1 MRAVVREDRELKD
14 ESKRWIQACAVAPLA
29 VSRPF
34 GGAFTVPVRYVVDEA
49 EDAWNLG
56 GYAWRVQGRGRIL
69 RGRMPDER
77 RVRGVLASLRYPQ
90 HPAAEPVP
98 VPHFDAR
105 RIQRKLQNYAFR
117 EDFS

>member
-1 MRAVVREDRELKD
+1 
-14 ESKRWIQACAVAPLA
+14 
-29 VSRPF
+29 
-34 GGAFTVPVRYVVDEA
+34 
-49 EDAWNLG
+49 
-56 GYAWRVQGRGRIL
+56 
-69 RGRMPDER
+69 MPDER